1 MAAGPILKI
10 MLPGALTAVQDLGR
24 YGHGRYGVAP
34 SGALDSLALRI
45 ANLLV
50 GNREDQACLEVMLLG
65 PQMRALTDVV
75 VAVTGGNLA
84 PHRNGQSVAMW
95 QSFVLSKDDILAF
108 KSPVSGLRAY
118 IAVRGGIGVPSV
130 MGSKSTNLPS
140 GFGGHQGRPL
150 KKDDILV
157 SESSVGDL
165 SSAGR
170 SFDPARLPAYANTWT
185 LRVIWGPQEDHFSD
199 GAREKFLKA
208 AYKMS
213 PESDRTGIRL
223 QGPEIQCK
231 PDVEAS
237 IISEGVIAG
246 AVQIPGD
253 GKPIIILGETVTGGY
268 RKIATIIAAD
278 LSLLGQIKPGD
289 EVRFTA
295 VGLEAAHRAL
305 QDVEDLIDTLK
316 RSLSSYN
323 QRSAP

>member
-1 MAAGPILKI
+1 MAAGEIIEIL
-10 MLPGALTAVQDLGR
+10 LPGALTAVQDLGR

-34 SGALDSLALRI
+34 SGALDTFALRI

-65 PQMRALTDVV
+65 PRVRALTDVV

-84 PHRNGQSVAMW
+84 PQRNGKPVAMW
-95 QSFVLSKDDILAF
+95 QSFVLNKDDILSF
-108 KSPVSGLRAY
+108 KSPVSGFRAY
-118 IAVRGGIGVPSV
+118 IAVGGGIGVPPV

-140 GFGGHQGRPL
+140 GFGGYQGRPL
-150 KKDDILV
+150 KKDDILS
-157 SESSVGDL
+157 SESTTGDL
-165 SSAGR
+165 SPVGR
-170 SFDPARLPAYANTWT
+170 SFDPARIPAYTNGWT
-185 LRVIWGPQEDHFSD
+185 LRVIWGPQDKHFPD
-199 GAREKFLKA
+199 EAREKFLKA

-223 QGPEIQCK
+223 QGPQIQCK

-253 GKPIIILGETVTGGY
+253 GQPIIILGETVTGGY
-268 RKIATIIAAD
+268 RKIATVIAAD

-289 EVRFTA
+289 KVRFTA
-295 VGLEAAHRAL
+295 VGLEAALRAL
-305 QDVEDLIDTLK
+305 LDAEDVIDTFK
-316 RSLSSYN
+316 RSFTS
-323 QRSAP
+323 